1 MKKMT
6 VWVLLLTLLLGVCA
20 VPAAFAKGNGETLR
34 ILIHYTDVD
43 IANDNALTLLEEAT
57 GYDLEYEFLPQE
69 NPFDQL
75 NLMFAGGDVEY
86 DYIFIGANEVSKNL
100 FATYASKG
108 LLTDLTDLV
117 GSYPNIMNLD
127 ERLLNTLTVDGH
139 IYAIC
144 SSALAL
150 TNPNN
155 MVRIDWLDAVGME
168 APTTRDEFYDM
179 LVAFKEQDPDGLGEN
194 LIPFVAGPGD
204 MVATISATFGILYPY
219 EDRDGKLIDTRLT
232 PEYKEYLTFMHQLFA
247 EGLLD
252 PDFAINNGSTTNE
265 KIAAG
270 RVGYFAGWTD
280 PASNYLAAVRAEGI
294 EDRMIYAVPPLK
306 DDEGNQRLRSGHN
319 GQGLSGI
326 GFIPAASEKA
336 EQVLDFI
343 DTFLEPA
350 TFESLIHGEEGVDYE
365 VIDGV
370 RKPLDAFQENR
381 GNMHALFPVQDGEAY
396 FDLWQLRTRKN
407 PYYEEVVNTIFETS
421 EGHIEWPILGFA
433 PAFSEVNTQVSVVSE
448 YAMQEATKF
457 IAGARSLDT
466 FDAFVQEMI
475 DRGAN
480 EILDAYNAWYT
491 SK

>member
-1 MKKMT
+1 MKKT
-6 VWVLLLTLLLGVCA
+6 LAFLLTLALFTGVCSL
-20 VPAAFAKGNGETLR
+20 PAAQAKGETLR
-34 ILIHYTDVD
+34 MLVHYTDVD
-43 IANDNALTLLEEAT
+43 MANDNAHKLLEEAT
-57 GYDLEYEFLPQE
+57 GYKLQYDFLPQE
-69 NPFDQL
+69 NPLDQL
-75 NLMFAGGDVEY
+75 NLMFASGDVEY
-86 DYIFIGANEVSKNL
+86 DYISIAASEVAKNL

-108 LLTDLTDLV
+108 LLADLTDKV
-117 GSYPNIMNLD
+117 GAYPNIMNLD
-127 ERLLNTLTVDGH
+127 ERLLNTLTIDGR
-139 IYAIC
+139 IYAVC

-155 MVRIDWLDAVGME
+155 MIRMDWLEKVGLQ
-168 APTTRDEFYDM
+168 APTTRDELYAM
-179 LVAFKEQDPDGLGEN
+179 LVAFKEQDPDGLKEN
-194 LIPFVAGPGD
+194 LIPFVAGPAD
-204 MVATISATFGILYPY
+204 MIATISATFGILYPY
-219 EDRDGKLIDTRLT
+219 EDRDGVLIDTRLT
-232 PEYKEYLTFMHQLFA
+232 EAYKDYLTFMNKLFT

-252 PDFAINNGSTTNE
+252 PDFAINNGTTVNE

-306 DDEGNQRLRSGHN
+306 DDAGNQRLRAGHN

-326 GFIPAASEKA
+326 GFIPADSANVDA
-336 EQVLDFI
+336 VLDYI

-350 TFESLIHGEEGVDYE
+350 TFESLIHGQEGVDY
-365 VIDGV
+365 VVVDGV
-370 RKPLDAFQENR
+370 RKPTENFQPNR
-381 GNMHALFPVQDGEAY
+381 GNMHAFFPVQDGEAY

-407 PYYEEVVNTIFETS
+407 PNYEEVVNTIFKTS

-433 PAFSEVNTQVSVVSE
+433 PAFSEVSTQVNIVTE

-466 FDAFVQEMI
+466 FGEFVQEMA

-491 SK
+491 TK